1 MGPLPDMPSTP
12 TSAPSALPRD
22 TRLIALIVA
31 SAFFMQTLD
40 SAILATSLP
49 QMARSFGMPPVALSV
64 GITVYLLTAAACVPL
79 SAWVAD
85 RFGARNVFGGAIA
98 LFTLASIACASA
110 DSLLAFTLARAVQGV
125 GGALMMPVGRMVVL
139 RQADKRHLLEATAF
153 ITWPALIGPV
163 IGPVLGG
170 LITSWLNWRWNFW
183 INLPFGLLAMALTWR
198 FIPNHRKAERP
209 AFDRVGAVLTGI
221 TLVCLL
227 YGLELVSQQSGQGG
241 WAAGLIALGLTTGVL
256 SWRHLQVHPAPL
268 LDVSVFRVPT
278 FALCNLSAGTA
289 ARVCISATPF
299 LLPLLFQLGF
309 GWSAAASGAMVMAY
323 FAGNLAMKSVT
334 TRTLRRFGFRPVLLV
349 NGLGVGLS
357 LLACAL
363 FSPSTPLW
371 FIVPVLVLAG
381 LTRSMQFTS
390 MNTLS
395 FADLDDRLRGSA
407 ATVTSMLQQCTS
419 MLGTALG
426 ALLLNVSLQAHGR
439 SQLALVDFQWAF
451 AVCGLLG
458 LLGALGF
465 LRLPA
470 HAGHELSGHA
480 KPGGQVA

>member
-1 MGPLPDMPSTP
+1 MPSAPHDPLP
-12 TSAPSALPRD
+12 RE

-40 SAILATSLP
+40 SSILATSLP
-49 QMARSFGMPPVALSV
+49 QMALSFGVQPVALSV
-64 GITVYLLTAAACVPL
+64 GITVYLLTAAACVPA

-98 LFTLASIACASA
+98 LFTLASIACANA
-110 DSLLAFTLARAVQGV
+110 DSLLGFTLARAVQGV
-125 GGALMMPVGRMVVL
+125 GGALMMPVGRMVVI
-139 RQADKRHLLEATAF
+139 RQADKRHLIEATAF

-163 IGPVLGG
+163 VGPVLGG
-170 LITSWLNWRWNFW
+170 FLTSWLSWRWNFW
-183 INLPFGLLAMALTWR
+183 INLPFGLLALALTWR
-198 FIPNHRKAERP
+198 FIPNHRPAQRR
-209 AFDRVGAVLTGI
+209 AFDRVGAVLTGVA
-221 TLVCLL
+221 LVCLL
-227 YGLELVSQQSGQGG
+227 YGLEMVSQQSGQGA
-241 WAAGLIALGLTTGVL
+241 WATGLIALGLLAGGL
-256 SWRHLQVHPAPL
+256 SWRHLSQHPTPL
-268 LDVSVFRVPT
+268 LNVSVFKVPT

-334 TRTLRRFGFRPVLLV
+334 TPTLRRFGFRPVLLV

-363 FSPSTPLW
+363 FTPDTPLW
-371 FIVPVLVLAG
+371 AIVPVLVLAG

-390 MNTLS
+390 LNTLS

-407 ATVTSMLQQCTS
+407 ATLTSMLQQCTS

-426 ALLLNVSLQAHGR
+426 ALLLNLSLQAHGR
-439 SQLALVDFQWAF
+439 TQLALVDFHWAF
-451 AVCGLLG
+451 AACGLLG

-480 KPGGQVA
+480 KPGERTA

>member
-1 MGPLPDMPSTP
+1 MS
-12 TSAPSALPRD
+12 TSASPAAARPALPRE

-40 SAILATSLP
+40 SAILTTSLP
-49 QMARSFGMPPVALSV
+49 QMALSFGVQPVALSV
-64 GITVYLLTAAACVPL
+64 GITVYLLTAAACVPA

-85 RFGARNVFGGAIA
+85 RFGARNVFAGAIA
-98 LFTLASIACASA
+98 LFTLASIACANA
-110 DSLLAFTLARAVQGV
+110 DSLWAFTLSRAVQGV
-125 GGALMMPVGRMVVL
+125 GGALMMPVGRMVVI
-139 RQADKRHLLEATAF
+139 RQADKRHLIEATAF

-170 LITSWLNWRWNFW
+170 FITSWLNWRWNFW
-183 INLPFGLLAMALTWR
+183 INLPFGLMAMALTWR
-198 FIPNHRKAERP
+198 FIPNHRP
-209 AFDRVGAVLTGI
+209 AQRAPFDKQGAALTGLA
-221 TLVCLL
+221 LVCLL
-227 YGLELVSQQSGQGG
+227 YGLELVSQQSGQGAWAG
-241 WAAGLIALGLTTGVL
+241 GLIAAGLVAGGLA
-256 SWRHLQVHPAPL
+256 WRHLQRHPSPL
-268 LDVSVFRVPT
+268 LKLSVFQIPT

-299 LLPLLFQLGF
+299 LLPLMFQLGF

-334 TRTLRRFGFRPVLLV
+334 TATLRRFGFRPVLLA
-349 NGLGVGLS
+349 NGLGVAAS
-357 LLACAL
+357 LGACAL
-363 FSPSTPLW
+363 FTPTTPW
-371 FIVPVLVLAG
+371 WAMVPVLVLAG

-395 FADLDDRLRGSA
+395 FADLDDALRGSA
-407 ATVTSMLQQCTS
+407 ATITSMLQQCTS

-439 SQLALVDFQWAF
+439 SQPAMVDFHWAF
-451 AVCGLLG
+451 AFCGFLG
-458 LLGALGF
+458 LVGALGF

-480 KPGGQVA
+480 RPGAPGG